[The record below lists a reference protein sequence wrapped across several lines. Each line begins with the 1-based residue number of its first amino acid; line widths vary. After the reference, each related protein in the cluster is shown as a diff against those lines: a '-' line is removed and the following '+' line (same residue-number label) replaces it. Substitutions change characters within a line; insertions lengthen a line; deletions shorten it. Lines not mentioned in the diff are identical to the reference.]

1 MSASET
7 PRAMR
12 HIITLIGCRNAGK
25 SSLINALSGQEVAIV
40 SPEAGTTTDAVAK
53 AYELLPLGPVT
64 FYDTAGLDDDS
75 PLGQQRIK
83 ASRQALV
90 KADVALLVVGEKGL
104 NDFDKAIMSELQGMN
119 IPAVVVFN
127 KCDIVMPK
135 ADDEAYCL
143 QNKIPFVAVSAEK
156 ALNINALKEA
166 IIAAVPEESK
176 KPTPLLGDLVEAKD
190 NIILVTPIDSSA
202 PKNRLILPQVQVLRE
217 ILDLHAFASVT
228 QVEELA
234 DNIKALKDK
243 PKIVITD
250 SQAVF
255 PVNKIVSEE
264 IALTTFSIL
273 FARFKGDLKIM
284 VDGAK
289 TIDTLKDGSKILIAE
304 ACSHHAQD
312 DDIAKVKIPQLLRKY
327 TSKELDFSFCVGCDF
342 PENLEEYD
350 LVVHCGACMLNKAE
364 MTRRLKECVRRGVP
378 VTNYGVAISKAQGIL
393 ERVIKPFNL

>member
-25 SSLINALSGQEVAIV
+25 SSLINALCGQDVAIV
-40 SPEAGTTTDAVAK
+40 SSEAGTTTDAVAK

-75 PLGQQRIK
+75 ALGLQRIK
-83 ASRQALV
+83 ASEKALC
-90 KADVALLVVGEKGL
+90 KADVALLVIGEKGL
-104 NDFDKAIMSELQGMN
+104 SDFDKKIVSKLQNMQ
-119 IPAVVVFN
+119 IPTVVVFN
-127 KCDIVMPK
+127 KNDIATLK
-135 ADDEAYCL
+135 IEDEHFCH
-143 QNKIPFVAVSAEK
+143 QNELPFVAVSAVENK
-156 ALNINALKEA
+156 NINDLKNL
-166 IIAAVPEESK
+166 IIAAIPEADK
-176 KPTPLLGDLVEAKD
+176 KQAPLLEGLVAAKD
-190 NIILVTPIDSSA
+190 SIILVAPIDSSA

-234 DNIKALKDK
+234 NSLKALKEK

-250 SQAVF
+250 SQAVSE
-255 PVNKIVSEE
+255 VNKIVPEN

-273 FARFKGDLKIM
+273 FARFKGDLRIM

-289 TIDTLKDGSKILIAE
+289 TIDNLSDGSKILIAE

-312 DDIAKVKIPQLLRKY
+312 DDIAKVKIPALLKKY
-327 TSKELDFSFCVGCDF
+327 TRKEIDFSFCVGCDF
-342 PENLEEYD
+342 PDDLEKYD
-350 LVVHCGACMLNKAE
+350 LVIHCGACMLNKTE
-364 MTRRLKECVRRGVP
+364 MNRRLKECVRRNVAI
-378 VTNYGVAISKAQGIL
+378 TNYGVAISKAQGIL
-393 ERVIKPFNL
+393 DRVIKPFKL